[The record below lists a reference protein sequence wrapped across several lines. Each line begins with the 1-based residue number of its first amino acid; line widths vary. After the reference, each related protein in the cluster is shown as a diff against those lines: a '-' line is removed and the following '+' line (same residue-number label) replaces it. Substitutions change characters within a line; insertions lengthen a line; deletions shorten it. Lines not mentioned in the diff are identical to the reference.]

1 MKKYIFILLL
11 VAISAFSQEKILLN
25 ADKKFKQERY
35 PDAIKVFEQLV
46 KHGDTSVAVFQH
58 LADANYFN
66 ANYEKASIWY
76 QKLYQLDP
84 NCSSEYL
91 YRYGQSLKSAENS
104 KEAKVI
110 LELYAK
116 KANSENRSKLFIK
129 YNGVANTDDKLTNAF
144 KIVNL
149 GVNSINSDYGGNLK
163 GDTLIFAS
171 AKSQN
176 VADTKY
182 RRTKQSFTSLYYTT
196 LKASGVL
203 PEPKLFSA
211 NTYSKFHESTPTFS
225 KDGKTMYFTQNELK
239 INDKGEVVNG
249 LYKIYKSVFKNGK
262 WDASVK
268 AAISVNDTSRVAH
281 PAFSA
286 DEKYLYFASDMFGT
300 LGESDIFKAKI
311 NEDGSYGKPENLGS
325 KINTEG
331 RESYPFITKDNKLLF
346 ASDGHPGYGG
356 FDIFIL
362 DLDNPNALPIN
373 LGSTINSPMDDFAMV
388 WNREKKMGLFT
399 SNRKGGKGDDDIY
412 LFEEVVPFVFET
424 DLTIKGTLQDIVSK
438 NYLQGAQVILL
449 DNIGNVIL
457 TTKTD
462 DKGFYSFEPI
472 KSNLTYSI
480 RIEKEGYDMQQKT
493 ISVSKYETEINV
505 PVVVSSLKLKID
517 KGGVD
522 IANLIKFNQI
532 YFDLDNFSIRN
543 DAKVEL
549 EKIVEVLKTYP
560 KIKIEIGSHTDAS
573 QHRKYNKIL
582 SQKRAESTFDYLVKR
597 GINKDRLT
605 AKGYGES
612 KLVNKCSDGVLC
624 SETERQQNRRST
636 FIIIEY

>member
-35 PDAIKVFEQLV
+35 PDAIKVYEQLV
-46 KHGDTSVAVFQH
+46 KDGDSTVAVFQH

-84 NCSSEYL
+84 NYSSEYL
-91 YRYGQSLKSAENS
+91 YRYGQSLKSAENP
-104 KEAKVI
+104 KKAIAI

-129 YNGVANTDDKLTNAF
+129 YNGVANIDDKLTNAF
-144 KIVNL
+144 KTVNL
-149 GVNSINSDYGGNLK
+149 GVNSTKSDYGGNLK

-171 AKSQN
+171 ARSQN

-182 RRTKQSFTSLYYTT
+182 KRTEQSFTNLYYTT
-196 LKASGVL
+196 LKASGEL
-203 PEPKLFSA
+203 PEPKLFSV
-211 NTYSKFHESTPTFS
+211 NTYSKFHEATPTYS

-239 INDKGEVVNG
+239 INDKGEAVNG

-346 ASDGHPGYGG
+346 ASDGQPGYGG
-356 FDIFIL
+356 FDIFVL
-362 DLDNPNALPIN
+362 DLENPNALPIN
-373 LGSTINSPMDDFAMV
+373 LGTKINSPMDDFAMV
-388 WNREKKMGLFT
+388 WNRETRLGTFT

-438 NYLQGAQVILL
+438 NYLQGAQVVLL
-449 DNIGNVIL
+449 DNIGNVIS

-505 PVVVSSLKLKID
+505 PFVVSALKVKID
-517 KGGVD
+517 KGVD
-522 IANLIKFNQI
+522 IANVIKFNQI
-532 YFDLDNFSIRN
+532 YFDLDKSDIRK

-560 KIKIEIGSHTDAS
+560 KIKIEIGSHTDAR
-573 QHRKYNKIL
+573 QDKNYNINL
-582 SQKRAESTFDYLVKR
+582 SQKRAESTLNYLVEK

-612 KLVNKCSDGVLC
+612 KLVNKCADGVKC
-624 SETERQQNRRST
+624 TEAEHQYNRRST
-636 FIIIEY
+636 FVVVE

>member
-46 KHGDTSVAVFQH
+46 KHGDTTVAVFQH

-91 YRYGQSLKSAENS
+91 YRYGQSLKSAENL

-110 LELYAK
+110 LELYVK
-116 KANSENRSKLFIK
+116 KANSENRSKLFMK

-149 GVNSINSDYGGNLK
+149 GVNSTKSDYGGNLK

-171 AKSQN
+171 ARSQN

-182 RRTKQSFTSLYYTT
+182 RRTEQSFTNLYYTT
-196 LKASGVL
+196 LKASGKL
-203 PEPKLFSA
+203 PEPKLFSV
-211 NTYSKFHESTPTFS
+211 NTYSKFHEATPTFS

-239 INDKGEVVNG
+239 INDKGEAVNG

-331 RESYPFITKDNKLLF
+331 RESYPFITSDNKLLF

-356 FDIFIL
+356 FDIFVL
-362 DLDNPNALPIN
+362 DLDNLNALPIN
-373 LGSTINSPMDDFAMV
+373 LGSTINSPMDDFAMF
-388 WNREKKMGLFT
+388 WNRETRLGTFT
-399 SNRKGGKGDDDIY
+399 SNRKGGVGDDDIY
-412 LFEEVVPFVFET
+412 LIEEVVPFNFEVEIP
-424 DLTIKGTLQDIVSK
+424 IKGTLQDLISK
-438 NYLQGAQVILL
+438 DFLKDAQVVLL
-449 DNIGNVIL
+449 DINDNVIAK
-457 TTKTD
+457 TKTD
-462 DKGFYSFEPI
+462 DKGKYSFDKI
-472 KSNLTYSI
+472 KTNQTYKI
-480 RIEKEGYDMQQKT
+480 RIEKEGYETQQKT
-493 ISVSKYETEINV
+493 VTVSQYETEINI
-505 PVVVSSLKLKID
+505 PVVVSALKVKID
-517 KGGVD
+517 KGVD
-522 IANLIKFNQI
+522 IANVIKFNQI
-532 YFDLDNFSIRN
+532 YFDLDKSDIRK

-560 KIKIEIGSHTDAS
+560 KIIIEIGSHTDAR

-582 SQKRAESTFDYLVKR
+582 SQKRAEATLNYLVKR
-597 GINKDRLT
+597 GISKSRLT
-605 AKGYGES
+605 AKGYGELQ
-612 KLVNKCSDGVLC
+612 LVNKCSDGIIC
-624 SETERQQNRRST
+624 SEIEHQQNRRST
-636 FIIIEY
+636 FIILE